1 MRDRLRLIIERMD
14 AQQKLINSVTSNVSS
29 NVNQTKKPK
38 LGTTPVLQNNMHTN
52 EPIASRQEK
61 ERSFVGQASGT
72 IRNGDL
78 RNLPSMINEPKYFA
92 QNLPFKQGDEKNY
105 TVQNLPYKADP
116 NVKINPKDYVQKLKE
131 TESVTPANQIGG
143 SAPAN
148 PASPIAMP
156 EKLLKPK
163 KTLRRVLT
171 RK

>member
-14 AQQKLINSVTSNVSS
+14 AQQKLINNVTSNVSS

-38 LGTTPVLQNNMHTN
+38 LGTTPVLQKNIHTN
-52 EPIASRQEK
+52 EPIKPTNPGQE
-61 ERSFVGQASGT
+61 SG
-72 IRNGDL
+72 L
-78 RNLPSMINEPKYFA
+78 RNLPLKSGAGSFA

>member
-1 MRDRLRLIIERMD
+1 MKDRLRLIIERMD

-38 LGTTPVLQNNMHTN
+38 LGTTPVLQKNIHTN
-52 EPIASRQEK
+52 EPIKPAK
-61 ERSFVGQASGT
+61 PGQDG
-72 IRNGDL
+72 GV
-78 RNLPSMINEPKYFA
+78 RNLPLKPGAGSFA

-105 TVQNLPYKADP
+105 TLKNLPYKVDP
-116 NVKINPKDYVQKLKE
+116 NVKINPKDYEQKLKE
-131 TESVTPANQIGG
+131 AESVTPANQIGG

-163 KTLRRVLT
+163 KPLRRVLT